1 MYRPK
6 FRRKHFDVDMFPMF
20 NLLLIVLSFLMLSGR
35 PAIRY
40 PILINLP
47 TGSSFNTADPDSYFT
62 ITTILIG
69 QKKLMLK
76 LDAPDIREATL
87 KQIGNK
93 YNTDF
98 TPAEINKFGET
109 DVIGT
114 PLAQI
119 KKYISGYYNATDYYN
134 QPGLRLDELA
144 EWIKESRKATFEKH
158 NSLTRIFIMADGE
171 TPYPEIKNVIDML
184 GQQKITKFS
193 IIYSY
198 LRQI

>member
-1 MYRPK
+1 MYKPK

-20 NLLLIVLSFLMLSGR
+20 NLLLIVLLFLMLSGR

-47 TGSSFNTADPDSYFT
+47 TGSSFNTADPDSY

-87 KQIGNK
+87 KNMGGR
-93 YNTDF
+93 YHAGF

-114 PLAQI
+114 PLTQI
-119 KKYISGYYNATDYYN
+119 KKYISDYYNATDYYN

-158 NSLTRIFIMADGE
+158 NRSTRIFIMADGE

-184 GQQKITKFS
+184 GQQKISKFS

-198 LRQI
+198 IRQI

>member
-76 LDAPDIREATL
+76 LDAPDIREAAL
-87 KQIGNK
+87 KQIGDK
-93 YNTDF
+93 YNTGF
-98 TPAEINKFGET
+98 TPDEINKFGET

-134 QPGLRLDELA
+134 QSGLRLDELA

-158 NSLTRIFIMADGE
+158 NRSTRIFIMADGE

>member
-1 MYRPK
+1 MYKPK
-6 FRRKHFDVDMFPMF
+6 FRRKYFDVDMFPMF
-20 NLLLIVLSFLMLSGR
+20 NLLLIVLSFLMLRGR
-35 PAIRY
+35 PAERY

-47 TGSSFNTADPDSYFT
+47 VGSYFNTADADSYT
-62 ITTILIG
+62 TTILIG

-76 LDAPDIREATL
+76 LDAPDIREAAL
-87 KQIGNK
+87 KEMGGK
-93 YNTDF
+93 YNTGI
-98 TPAEINKFGET
+98 TPAELNKFGKT

-134 QPGLRLDELA
+134 QPGLKLDELA

-158 NSLTRIFIMADGE
+158 NRSTRIFIMADGE

>member
-20 NLLLIVLSFLMLSGR
+20 NLLLVVLLFLMLSGR

-47 TGSSFNTADPDSYFT
+47 IGHCFNTADPETYT
-62 ITTILIG
+62 TTILVG
-69 QKKLMLK
+69 QQKLMLK
-76 LDAPDIREATL
+76 FDAADIQEETL
-87 KQIGNK
+87 KQMGDR
-93 YNTDF
+93 YDTGF
-98 TPAEINKFGET
+98 TPAEITKFGET

-134 QPGLRLDELA
+134 QPGLKLDELA

-158 NSLTRIFIMADGE
+158 NRRSRIFIMADGE
-171 TPYPEIKNVIDML
+171 TPYPEIKNIIDML
-184 GQQKITKFS
+184 DQQKITKFS

>member
-1 MYRPK
+1 MYTPK
-6 FRRKHFDVDMFPMF
+6 SRRKHFDVDMFPMF
-20 NLLLIVLSFLMLSGR
+20 NLLLIMLSFLILSGR
-35 PAIRY
+35 PAVRC

-47 TGSSFNTADPDSYFT
+47 TGSSFNTADPDSY

-76 LDAPDIREATL
+76 FDAPDILEATL
-87 KQIGNK
+87 KQMGEK
-93 YNTDF
+93 YNTGI
-98 TPAEINKFGET
+98 TPAVINKFGET

-114 PLAQI
+114 PLTQI
-119 KKYISGYYNATDYYN
+119 KKYISGYYNATAYN

-144 EWIKESRKATFEKH
+144 EWIKELRKATFEKH
-158 NSLTRIFIMADGE
+158 NSSTCIFIMADAE

-184 GQQKITKFS
+184 GQQKINKFS

-198 LRQI
+198 LRQR